1 MRKDVQTVVLRAG
14 GSKRK
19 SGCKNSNNS
28 KILLNGISTE
38 SSSAAAPPPGQENVN
53 ENSHQGCEVLDF
65 MDLPMS
71 PTSTIIF
78 SLIFSLKF
86 DILLL
91 FQAFL
96 NHKCWWWEQPLA
108 SF

>member
-1 MRKDVQTVVLRAG
+1 MRKDVQTVVLRAA

-28 KILLNGISTE
+28 KILLNGIACSTE

-71 PTSTIIF
+71 PTSTTFFRSFF
-78 SLIFSLKF
+78 SSSRLV
-86 DILLL
+86 
-91 FQAFL
+91 
-96 NHKCWWWEQPLA
+96 
-108 SF
+108 

>member
-28 KILLNGISTE
+28 KIQLNGITACSTE
-38 SSSAAAPPPGQENVN
+38 SSSAAAPPGQENVN

-71 PTSTIIF
+71 PTSMTSFCVIF
-78 SLIFSLKF
+78 YFS
-86 DILLL
+86 
-91 FQAFL
+91 
-96 NHKCWWWEQPLA
+96 PLV
-108 SF
+108 